1 MFEVGSIYSLDPYS
15 TSLEEEYKCTGDV
28 YSYSDGMRLYEMQ
41 SIDYGDYVIVDEY
54 GELYGA
60 GSFDDW
66 GFWYGKDWYVVL
78 EGVDYP
84 V

>member
-54 GELYGA
+54 GEMYGA

-66 GFWYGKDWYVVL
+66 GFWYGKNWYVVL
-78 EGVDYP
+78 EGIDYP